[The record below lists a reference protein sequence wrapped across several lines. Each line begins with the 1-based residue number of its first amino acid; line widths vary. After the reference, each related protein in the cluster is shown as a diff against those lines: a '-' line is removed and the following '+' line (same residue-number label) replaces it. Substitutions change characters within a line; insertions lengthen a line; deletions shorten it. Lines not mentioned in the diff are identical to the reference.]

1 MSHGALATC
10 HMEPLQPFQ
19 HVSLSPCDVSHGA
32 IATCPMEPLQHVPF
46 SPCNMCQ
53 GSSQHVP
60 WILATCP
67 MDPRNMSYGHFAAP
81 MDFSRRVTW
90 SPRNMSHG
98 GLACHMEP
106 SLHVPSC
113 HRALAALATCLIK
126 PLLYIS
132 QSTSMEPSQHVTW
145 SPRNMS
151 HGALVTCHIEHV
163 TWSPPN
169 MSCRVNPHVATTA
182 IWRLINTLRVKKY

>member
-67 MDPRNMSYGHFAAP
+67 MDTLQPRP

-132 QSTSMEPSQHVTW
+132 QSTSNMSHGALTTCHMEPSQHVTW
-145 SPRNMS
+145 RPCNMS
-151 HGALVTCHIEHV
+151 H
-163 TWSPPN
+163 
-169 MSCRVNPHVATTA
+169 
-182 IWRLINTLRVKKY
+182 